1 MVSWRVRRVWV
12 SELIAQQW
20 KQAFLTTIR
29 QHEYAVPLQVAAQ
42 EGKQEWT
49 MAMTRAVVATCKV
62 LGWQAAARDHVSDCL
77 PVARSEYL
85 NIDVM
90 AFVPGQKCWRYPI
103 AIIELENQSNDDYI
117 AYDLWKLLCV
127 SADLRIVYCYRTD
140 AQAGS
145 TLATFL
151 AHDVVGAL
159 TVQQRT
165 RWPGETMLVIGS
177 HADRTT
183 FPYGFFRWWL
193 LDMNVERFVPLV

>member
-1 MVSWRVRRVWV
+1 
-12 SELIAQQW
+12 
-20 KQAFLTTIR
+20 
-29 QHEYAVPLQVAAQ
+29 
-42 EGKQEWT
+42 
-49 MAMTRAVVATCKV
+49 MTRAVVATCQV

-127 SADLRIVYCYRTD
+127 SADLRIVYCYQTE

-145 TLATFL
+145 TLVTFL
-151 AHDVVGAL
+151 AHDVVGML
-159 TVQQRT
+159 SVQQRT

-177 HADRTT
+177 HADKTT

-193 LDMNVERFVPLV
+193 LDMNVERFDPMD